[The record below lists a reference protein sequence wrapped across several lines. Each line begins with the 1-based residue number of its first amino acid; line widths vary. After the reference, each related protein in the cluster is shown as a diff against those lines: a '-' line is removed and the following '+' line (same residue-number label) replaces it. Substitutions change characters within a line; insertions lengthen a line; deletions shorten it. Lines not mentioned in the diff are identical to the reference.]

1 MFKTIVILLILIFIF
16 YLFILTNNM
25 FKKFFIVLN
34 VFNIKNKINEKKQQ
48 IIDYLK
54 PFFRLYKQYV
64 NKYLIYI
71 VIATILMIITALTTA
86 GIAYIVGPVINKV
99 FVEKSGN
106 LLLITCGILIGLY
119 VIKTFSTYIQD
130 VCLRTLC
137 ERVITDL
144 RVHVFSK
151 MIKMPMTNL
160 DKTQSGR
167 IMSMF
172 LNDIKN
178 VGENAQELFVTS
190 IRDVVTVLFLICLV
204 FYNNFLLACVA
215 VLVYPFVFV
224 PLRKITKKAEQ
235 SFSKGQNYLQFLA
248 ARLTDITNGMKTI
261 KSYNTENLE
270 IRNMKKLLINLTRTC
285 LDVARK
291 KAMASPSM
299 ELACGLSAVLVI
311 FIGGMQVIHGVSDVG
326 KFFSFFTALLMVHR
340 PARSLSGLKIK
351 LKLTS
356 VSINRVFS
364 FIDGLVI
371 ENLTDGEKP
380 DLSNPEIKFENVN
393 FEYAIQNR
401 IKNDKKFTILKNI
414 NIDIKP
420 KTKIALVGI
429 SGCGKSTIVS
439 LMMKLY
445 LAQVGKITFNG
456 IDINKISLSY
466 LRQNIAYIGQDNF
479 LFDDTIQNNILY
491 GSDNGGITKEQIE
504 NAINGAHVDFLKEL
518 KKGINENVG
527 YNGSRFSLGQRQRIA
542 IARAIIKNAPIV
554 IFDEATSALDAN
566 TEHAIREM
574 IFTEMKDKTIII
586 IAHRLSTIV
595 GCDNIYVMQEGRI
608 VEEGKHTELLEKQGL
623 YSTLWKN
630 LND

>member
-54 PFFRLYKQYV
+54 PFFRLYTQYV

-86 GIAYIVGPVINKV
+86 AIAYLVGPVINKV

-144 RVHVFSK
+144 RVNVFSK

-224 PLRKITKKAEQ
+224 PL
-235 SFSKGQNYLQFLA
+235 
-248 ARLTDITNGMKTI
+248 
-261 KSYNTENLE
+261 
-270 IRNMKKLLINLTRTC
+270 
-285 LDVARK
+285 
-291 KAMASPSM
+291 
-299 ELACGLSAVLVI
+299 
-311 FIGGMQVIHGVSDVG
+311 
-326 KFFSFFTALLMVHR
+326 
-340 PARSLSGLKIK
+340 
-351 LKLTS
+351 
-356 VSINRVFS
+356 
-364 FIDGLVI
+364 
-371 ENLTDGEKP
+371 
-380 DLSNPEIKFENVN
+380 
-393 FEYAIQNR
+393 
-401 IKNDKKFTILKNI
+401 
-414 NIDIKP
+414 
-420 KTKIALVGI
+420 
-429 SGCGKSTIVS
+429 
-439 LMMKLY
+439 
-445 LAQVGKITFNG
+445 
-456 IDINKISLSY
+456 
-466 LRQNIAYIGQDNF
+466 
-479 LFDDTIQNNILY
+479 
-491 GSDNGGITKEQIE
+491 
-504 NAINGAHVDFLKEL
+504 
-518 KKGINENVG
+518 
-527 YNGSRFSLGQRQRIA
+527 
-542 IARAIIKNAPIV
+542 
-554 IFDEATSALDAN
+554 
-566 TEHAIREM
+566 
-574 IFTEMKDKTIII
+574 
-586 IAHRLSTIV
+586 
-595 GCDNIYVMQEGRI
+595 
-608 VEEGKHTELLEKQGL
+608 
-623 YSTLWKN
+623 
-630 LND
+630 